1 MTNYSKDLIIF
12 KQNKTKSYKLNL
24 KTNKMKPNTLTTN
37 NGDPIDNNQNSMTAG
52 PNGPILL

>member
-1 MTNYSKDLIIF
+1 
-12 KQNKTKSYKLNL
+12 
-24 KTNKMKPNTLTTN
+24 MKPNTLTTN